1 MKERWFEAF
10 RRDPREAVSD
20 LFTGRAGVG
29 ADMRLDVPELLH
41 QWFPRNMAD
50 DRRRLDHTLL
60 WWLQEMQRG
69 YAVFVRRLGFPV
81 YGKRVGDALIA
92 LQLLDLPQ
100 ARSAIRADLDAWLR
114 WLLPLRLAPERD
126 PALEC
131 YQLLTQDQ
139 PNAGHMA
146 MWLRLAEDY
155 RDEYLTV
162 ALVGLRRLPN
172 NGDAWQNQVLMLQA
186 LLRHAVVQF
195 HDVNDARHFFNRRFA
210 AVRGLFPRAPEH
222 WNGVLDD
229 ALQGIEHV
237 EGPVAMDLADHL
249 RGKQVAKRR
258 PASSRQ
264 SRRCL
269 PVPEAEW
276 RDLDGDIVNS
286 NRPSDILAHRLFDIL
301 ERNHK
306 HALAAGDSYPLV
318 RTLSNLGSKLLVHHQ
333 LGAAD
338 MARFGVMIERGLVWE
353 PANPYCWTL
362 WAKWLQVQ
370 GRREAQE
377 AILRETL
384 RLFPRNAAAQVEL
397 AHLLIDRGEE
407 RWTEA
412 EYYLRRTIDE
422 DPDNGHAHVV
432 AARLLTVRGRR
443 DDAEKMLADFLERNP
458 DNSDAREARNELRA
472 GACAAASKAQSDTL
486 NDSARQ
492 QADSGGV
499 LEVAAGALQEVLRR
513 GGLAGEFNQARIA
526 GHNGQTQL
534 IKQESQKGD
543 ALAGFYSQWLKLPE
557 TPICPPNAWAWAAC
571 RHWQQEETEE
581 AWEQLAKRFPEAAPE
596 TRFLRALAWPGSS
609 NGVAPQP
616 LRSENGTLARPIDI
630 AMRDWQEQAEAQDLD
645 PGQREDIACAVMA
658 CAAANTPEF
667 VTATALRTPIPG

>member
-1 MKERWFEAF
+1 MNNRWFDAF
-10 RRDPREAVSD
+10 RDDPLKAVSD
-20 LFTGRAGVG
+20 LFTGRVGVG
-29 ADMRLDVPELLH
+29 SDMRLDVPELLH
-41 QWFPRNMAD
+41 QWFPPNLAEERM
-50 DRRRLDHTLL
+50 RLDDAMLS
-60 WWLQEMQRG
+60 WLRKMQND
-69 YAVFVRRLGFPV
+69 YASMVQRLGFSV

-146 MWLRLAEDY
+146 MWLRLAVDY
-155 RDEYLTV
+155 REEYLTV

-172 NGDAWQNQVLMLQA
+172 NGDARQNQVLMLQA
-186 LLRHAVVQF
+186 LLRHAVVRF
-195 HDVNDARHFFNRRFA
+195 HDVNGAQRFFNRRFA

-222 WNGVLDD
+222 WNGVLGN
-229 ALQGIEHV
+229 ALHGLEHV
-237 EGPVAMDLADHL
+237 EGPVAVDLAAHL
-249 RGKQVAKRR
+249 REKQVAK
-258 PASSRQ
+258 ASSHQ
-264 SRRCL
+264 SPRCL
-269 PVPEAEW
+269 PVPDAGW
-276 RDLDGDIVNS
+276 RTLEHDIVNS
-286 NRPSDILAHRLFDIL
+286 KQPAARLAHRLFDIL
-301 ERNHK
+301 EQNHEY
-306 HALAAGDSYPLV
+306 ALAAGDSYNFV
-318 RTLSNLGSKLLVHHQ
+318 RTLSNLGTKLLEYHEPDT
-333 LGAAD
+333 AD

-397 AHLLIDRGEE
+397 ARLLIDRGEE

-443 DDAEKMLADFLERNP
+443 DDAEKMLDDCLERNP

-571 RHWQQEETEE
+571 QRWQQEETEE

-596 TRFLRALAWPGSS
+596 TCFLRALAWPGSS
-609 NGVAPQP
+609 NGVASQP

-630 AMRDWQEQAEAQDLD
+630 AMRDWQEQAEVRDLD
-645 PGQREDIACAVMA
+645 PDQREDIACAVMA